1 MAFNSRLSEVFQ
13 KHLISFINQLTMIKN
28 VFVLIFMTLISL
40 NASSQDFTDSRQYFS
55 FLENAKY
62 ATVAT
67 AVSSEQEFNY
77 DINTNYCPVVVM
89 FTATWCGP
97 CKMIFPFYCSLPS
110 KYPAAA
116 FIYVDTDRLEEVAKG
131 QGITTLPTFKM
142 YKNGQVLGSLVGAD
156 CVKLELMIQSNI
168 NR

>member
-28 VFVLIFMTLISL
+28 VFVLIFMTLVSL
-40 NASSQDFTDSRQYFS
+40 NVSSQDFTDGSQYFS
-55 FLENAKY
+55 FLENAEY
-62 ATVAT
+62 STVVT
-67 AVSSEQEFNY
+67 AVSSEQEFND
-77 DINTNYCPVVVM
+77 DINTNDCPVVVM
-89 FTATWCGP
+89 FTASWCGP
-97 CKMIFPFYCSLPS
+97 CKMIFPFYCSLPP
-110 KYPAAA
+110 KYPSAA
-116 FIYVDTDRLEEVAKG
+116 FIYVDTDRLEDVAKR

-156 CVKLELMIQSNI
+156 RMKLELMIQYNI